1 MPRRIVGAVE
11 VDIRGMVLAKDIKE
25 LREKTGAGIADV
37 KKALEESGGDAAK
50 AELWLE
56 RNLGSVAVKKASRET
71 KAGVIEMYL
80 HSNGRISSMVELFCE
95 TDFVARNQDF
105 KKLAHD
111 LAMHIA
117 ATSPL
122 YVSLDSV
129 PASAWDAEK
138 IRFEEEVAKMD
149 KPENIKNNIVSGKL
163 KTHFGGL
170 SLLSQPFVKDEDRAV
185 GDIVNEAIGR
195 FGENIKVGRFA
206 RFEI

>member
-1 MPRRIVGAVE
+1 
-11 VDIRGMVLAKDIKE
+11 MVSAKDIKE

-37 KKALEESGGDAAK
+37 KKALEESSGDAAK

-56 RNLGSVAVKKASRET
+56 RKLGSTAIKKASRET
-71 KAGVIEMYL
+71 KAGIVETYL
-80 HSNGRISSMVELFCE
+80 HSNGRIGSMVELFCE
-95 TDFVARNQDF
+95 TDFVARNPDF
-105 KKLAHD
+105 KALAHD
-111 LAMHIA
+111 LAMHVA
-117 ATSPL
+117 AMSPL

-129 PASAWDAEK
+129 PVHAWDAEK

-195 FGENIKVGRFA
+195 FGENIKVGMFA

>member
-1 MPRRIVGAVE
+1 
-11 VDIRGMVLAKDIKE
+11 MVSASDIKK

-37 KKALEESGGDAAK
+37 KKSLEESGGDAVK

-56 RNLGSVAVKKASRET
+56 RKLGSAAIKKASRET
-71 KAGVIEMYL
+71 KAGVIETYL
-80 HSNGRISSMVELFCE
+80 HSNGRIGSMVELFCE
-95 TDFVARNQDF
+95 TDFVARNPDF

-122 YVSLDSV
+122 YMSLDSV
-129 PASAWDAEK
+129 PARAWDAEK

-149 KPENIKNNIVSGKL
+149 KPENIKNDIVSGKL
-163 KTHFGGL
+163 KTYFGGL

-195 FGENIKVGRFA
+195 FGENIKVGMFA

>member
-1 MPRRIVGAVE
+1 
-11 VDIRGMVLAKDIKE
+11 MVSAKDIKE

-37 KKALEESGGDAAK
+37 KKALEESSGDAAK

-56 RNLGSVAVKKASRET
+56 RKLGSTAIKKASRET
-71 KAGVIEMYL
+71 KAGIVETYL
-80 HSNGRISSMVELFCE
+80 HSNGRIGSMVELFCE
-95 TDFVARNQDF
+95 TDFVARNPDF

-117 ATSPL
+117 AMSPL
-122 YVSLDSV
+122 YMSLDSV
-129 PASAWDAEK
+129 PARAWDAEK

-163 KTHFGGL
+163 KTYFGGL
-170 SLLSQPFVKDEDRAV
+170 SLLSQPFVKDEERAV

-195 FGENIKVGRFA
+195 FGENIKVGMFA

>member
-1 MPRRIVGAVE
+1 
-11 VDIRGMVLAKDIKE
+11 MVSAKDIKE

-56 RNLGSVAVKKASRET
+56 RKLGSVAVKKASRET
-71 KAGVIEMYL
+71 KAGVIETYL
-80 HSNGRISSMVELFCE
+80 HSNGRIGSMVELFCE
-95 TDFVARNQDF
+95 TDFVARNHDF
-105 KKLAHD
+105 KGLAHD

-117 ATSPL
+117 AMGPL

-129 PASAWDAEK
+129 PVSAWDAEK

-163 KTHFGGL
+163 KMYFGGL
-170 SLLSQPFVKDEDRAV
+170 ALMSQPFIKEQKHTV
-185 GDIVNEAIGR
+185 GEIVNEAIGR

>member
-1 MPRRIVGAVE
+1 
-11 VDIRGMVLAKDIKE
+11 MVSAKDIKE

-37 KKALEESGGDAAK
+37 KKALEESGGDARK
-50 AELWLE
+50 AEIWLE
-56 RNLGSVAVKKASRET
+56 RKLGNAAIKKASRET
-71 KAGVIEMYL
+71 KAGVIETYL
-80 HSNGRISSMVELFCE
+80 HSNGRIGSMIELFCE
-95 TDFVARNQDF
+95 TDFVARNPDF
-105 KKLAHD
+105 KALAHD

-117 ATSPL
+117 AMSPR

-129 PASAWDAEK
+129 PASAWDEEK
-138 IRFEEEVAKMD
+138 IRFEEEAAKMD
-149 KPENIKNNIVSGKL
+149 KPENIKSDIVAGKL

-170 SLLSQPFVKDEDRAV
+170 ALLSQPFVKNEDRAV

>member
-1 MPRRIVGAVE
+1 
-11 VDIRGMVLAKDIKE
+11 MVSAKDIKE

-37 KKALEESGGDAAK
+37 KKALEESSGDAAK

-56 RNLGSVAVKKASRET
+56 RKLGSTAIKKASRET
-71 KAGVIEMYL
+71 KAGIVETYL
-80 HSNGRISSMVELFCE
+80 HSNGRIGSMVELFCE
-95 TDFVARNQDF
+95 TDFVARNPDF

-122 YVSLDSV
+122 YMSLDSV
-129 PASAWDAEK
+129 PARAWDAEK

-163 KTHFGGL
+163 KTYFGGL
-170 SLLSQPFVKDEDRAV
+170 SLLSQPFVKDEERAV

-195 FGENIKVGRFA
+195 FGENIKVGMFA